1 MTQPAVRENVFK
13 DEPLLELDPKILRAY
28 QAAIDA
34 YNVGNWDATVTACAK
49 AFEGIA
55 KTNLP
60 YNERGGTLG
69 QLLEKLPKHV
79 KLEQPMLDLAAAV
92 KDPKTLGAHFDLE
105 RAIDTDIARATLEL
119 LEAFVTYTYL
129 FKVKVHS
136 LIRLLE
142 AHESLAPAAP
152 AKAPEIL
159 RPTAPPVASE
169 AKATRSDF
177 DTFELRSNP
186 FDKGEDWR

>member
-1 MTQPAVRENVFK
+1 MTQLATLRENAFK
-13 DEPLLELDPKILRAY
+13 DEPLLELDAKILRAY

-49 AFEGIA
+49 AFEGVA

-79 KLEQPMLDLAAAV
+79 KLEQPMLDLATAV
-92 KDPKTLGAHFDLE
+92 KDPKALGAHFDLE
-105 RAIDTDIARATLEL
+105 RDINTDIARATLEL

-129 FKVKVHS
+129 FKVKVHH
-136 LIRLLE
+136 LIHLLE
-142 AHESLAPAAP
+142 ARDAAPVATAPEVPRPAPAVAEIKP
-152 AKAPEIL
+152 A
-159 RPTAPPVASE
+159 S
-169 AKATRSDF
+169 SDF
-177 DTFELRSNP
+177 DSFELRSNP
-186 FDKGEDWR
+186 FDKEDGWR

>member
-1 MTQPAVRENVFK
+1 MTQLAALRENVFK
-13 DEPLLELDPKILRAY
+13 DEPLLELDAKILRAY

-49 AFEGIA
+49 ALEGIA

-60 YNERGGTLG
+60 YNGRGGTLG

-92 KDPKTLGAHFDLE
+92 KDSKSLGAHFDLE
-105 RAIDTDIARATLEL
+105 RDINTDIARATLEL

-129 FKVKVHS
+129 FKVRVHH

-142 AHESLAPAAP
+142 TRELATPT
-152 AKAPEIL
+152 KAPEAP
-159 RPTAPPVASE
+159 RSAPPMASE
-169 AKATRSDF
+169 PKPTRTDF
-177 DTFELRSNP
+177 DAFDLRSNP
-186 FDKGEDWR
+186 FDKEDSWR

>member
-1 MTQPAVRENVFK
+1 MSQPASLRENVFK

-28 QAAIDA
+28 QAALDA

-49 AFEGIA
+49 ALEGIA

-92 KDPKTLGAHFDLE
+92 KDPKSLGAHFDLE
-105 RAIDTDIARATLEL
+105 RAIDSAIARATLEL
-119 LEAFVTYTYL
+119 LEAFVTYIYL
-129 FKVKVHS
+129 FKVKVHH
-136 LIRLLE
+136 LIHLLE
-142 AHESLAPAAP
+142 AHDSAPPAKATEASRPAPPAAP
-152 AKAPEIL
+152 TKPAE
-159 RPTAPPVASE
+159 
-169 AKATRSDF
+169 SDF
-177 DTFELRSNP
+177 DAFALRSNP
-186 FDKGEDWR
+186 FDKDDEWR